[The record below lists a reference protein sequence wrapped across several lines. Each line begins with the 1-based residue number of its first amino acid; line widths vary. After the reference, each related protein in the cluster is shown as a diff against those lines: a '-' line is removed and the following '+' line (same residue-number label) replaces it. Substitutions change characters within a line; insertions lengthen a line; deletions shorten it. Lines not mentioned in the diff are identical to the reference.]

1 MVRLLIIADDFTGA
15 LDTGV
20 QLAASGAGTRVITNT
35 DALWKPAG
43 EAEVLVLD
51 AETRHLPAERAGTA
65 VRDIVRGAAA
75 RNIPHIYKKTDSA
88 LRGNIGAELTALM
101 EASGEKVLPFLPA
114 YPQINRNTIGGIHFI
129 GEIPVAQSIFGA
141 DPYEPVA
148 HSRISE
154 LIAEQSD
161 VLVHSVD
168 INMGIPDK
176 GPGIYVFDAKTPG
189 DLKAAGEALAL
200 RGSLR
205 IMAGCAGFGAALP
218 ELLHLGQRG
227 NEKKPELDERLL
239 VVCGSMNP
247 VTMAQ
252 ITEAEKAG
260 FSHWRLTPRQKLR
273 DGYWQSPDGRAAI
286 GELSGLLRSHESV
299 ILDTN
304 DAGGNQPTAQYAAA
318 CGLGAEDIRT
328 GVSRSIGKVVGEL
341 FTGENVGTLM
351 ITGGDTLLQCM
362 NEMGVTEMEPVCE
375 MRPGVV
381 LSRFCY
387 KGRCRHVISKSGG
400 FGDKALFIELKE
412 MLRESR
418 RKKE

>member
-35 DALWKPAG
+35 DALWKSAG
-43 EAEVLVLD
+43 EAEVLVID
-51 AETRHLPAERAGTA
+51 AETRHLPAEMAGEA
-65 VRDIVRGAAA
+65 VREIVRGASA

-88 LRGNIGAELTALM
+88 LRGNIGAELTALL
-101 EASGEKVLPFLPA
+101 EAGGEEVLPFLPA

-129 GEIPVAQSIFGA
+129 GEVPVAQSIFGA

-154 LIAEQSD
+154 LIAEQSP

-168 INMGIPDK
+168 INIGIPDK

-189 DLKAAGEALAL
+189 DLKAAGESLAR
-200 RGSLR
+200 RGRLR
-205 IMAGCAGFGAALP
+205 IMAGCAGFGAVLP
-218 ELLHLGQRG
+218 DLLHLERRRA
-227 NEKKPELDERLL
+227 EKKPELDERLL

-247 VTMAQ
+247 ITLSQ
-252 ITEAEKAG
+252 IAEAEKAG
-260 FSHWRLTPRQKLR
+260 FSHWRLTPRQKLQ
-273 DGYWQSPDGRAAI
+273 DGYWQSQDGRAAV
-286 GELSGLLRSHESV
+286 GELSRHLRSHGSV
-299 ILDTN
+299 ILDSN
-304 DAGGNQPTAQYAAA
+304 DAGGNQPTAQHAAK
-318 CGLGAEDIRT
+318 CGLGTEDIRT
-328 GVSRSIGKVVGEL
+328 GVSRSIGKIVGEL
-341 FTGENVGTLM
+341 FADENIGTLL

-381 LSRFCY
+381 LSRFLY
-387 KGRCRHVISKSGG
+387 KGRCRHVVSKSGG
-400 FGDKALFIELKE
+400 FGDKTLFIELKE